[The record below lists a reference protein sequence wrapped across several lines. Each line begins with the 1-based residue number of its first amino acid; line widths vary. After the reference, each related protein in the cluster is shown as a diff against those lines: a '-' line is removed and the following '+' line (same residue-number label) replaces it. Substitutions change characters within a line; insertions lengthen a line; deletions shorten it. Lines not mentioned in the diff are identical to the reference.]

1 MLKLLAKEGRTVVC
15 TIHQPSA
22 SLFEMFDHLYVVA
35 EGRCVYQGTIKGMVP
50 YLSEAG
56 LECPP
61 YHNPA
66 DFGMNYRHFSLL
78 LGVVILVLRLLKLL
92 LLLLLLLNCAADY
105 NMYVQALACRL

>member
-1 MLKLLAKEGRTVVC
+1 
-15 TIHQPSA
+15 
-22 SLFEMFDHLYVVA
+22 
-35 EGRCVYQGTIKGMVP
+35 MVP

-66 DFGMNYRHFSLL
+66 DFGMNYCHFSILL
-78 LGVVILVLRLLKLL
+78 LAVTVVLLLLK

-105 NMYVQALACRL
+105 NMYMQALAYRL

>member
-1 MLKLLAKEGRTVVC
+1 
-15 TIHQPSA
+15 
-22 SLFEMFDHLYVVA
+22 
-35 EGRCVYQGTIKGMVP
+35 MVP

-66 DFGMNYRHFSLL
+66 DFGTNYRHFPLL
-78 LGVVILVLRLLKLL
+78 LGVVIVILLLLKLL

-105 NMYVQALACRL
+105 NMYVQALACKL